1 MMSNGNEQI
10 VAMHPRKLTSTDNT
24 VNANVIKGLLEERAI
39 PCYVK
44 DLETGNYMNL
54 YMGYSVFG
62 KEIYVDEAD
71 YEDAKE
77 VLEGIQNDGTVQ
89 DEEIEVPRYKTKKF
103 VARVM
108 IGLMGGSVMIAMV
121 LQLFF
126 A

>member
-24 VNANVIKGLLEERAI
+24 VSANIIKGLLEEKAI
-39 PCYVK
+39 PCYTK

-71 YEDAKE
+71 YEDAKAL
-77 VLEGIQNDGTVQ
+77 LEEIQNDETVQ